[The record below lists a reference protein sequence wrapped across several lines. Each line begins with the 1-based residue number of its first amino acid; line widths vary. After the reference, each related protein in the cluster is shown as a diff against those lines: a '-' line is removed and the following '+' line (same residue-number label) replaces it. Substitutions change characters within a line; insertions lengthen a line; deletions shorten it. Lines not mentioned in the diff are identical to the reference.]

1 MLIVADEAEG
11 SRLVENLNAMKGGA
25 LLYPARDWSLRP
37 SQGQSR
43 DYEQQRLGVLG
54 HMLEGEYRVV
64 VCSVEAAVQLTLPP
78 EELYTRT
85 VTLKAGESCTPGS
98 VVEALLAAGYVRSET
113 VDGIGQFAQRGGI
126 IDFFPQ
132 MARFPCG
139 WNFGATRLIRSHI
152 LKLNPSAGQT
162 SSNRQK
168 SHRRWKSYL
177 TARSFWPIK
186 LKRTAP
192 PCVERPPRQGHLCL
206 RMWTAC
212 GLARTSPR

>member
-1 MLIVADEAEG
+1 MSCFSKVLRASAEYKTISNAIREHRLPAGVTGVSPIHKAHLVHSLCEDEGCRAVLIVADEAEG

-85 VTLKAGESCTPGS
+85 VTLNTRLGCRG
-98 VVEALLAAGYVRSET
+98 AACRRLRPCRNGRRHWAVCPTRRNYR
-113 VDGIGQFAQRGGI
+113 
-126 IDFFPQ
+126 FFPPRWLVSP
-132 MARFPCG
+132 AVG
-139 WNFGATRLIRSHI
+139 I
-152 LKLNPSAGQT
+152 LG
-162 SSNRQK
+162 R
-168 SHRRWKSYL
+168 HD
-177 TARSFWPIK
+177 
-186 LKRTAP
+186 
-192 PCVERPPRQGHLCL
+192 
-206 RMWTAC
+206 
-212 GLARTSPR
+212 

>member
-1 MLIVADEAEG
+1 
-11 SRLVENLNAMKGGA
+11 MKGGA

-126 IDFFPQ
+126 IDFFPPDGS
-132 MARFPCG
+132 FPL
-139 WNFGATRLIRSHI
+139 RLEFWGDTIDTIAHFEIESQRRTDQ
-152 LKLNPSAGQT
+152 LQSA
-162 SSNRQK
+162 K